1 MASPTRTAWPLALDL
16 TEFLREAGYDE
27 LSVPKLDSCLSIGI
41 RELERRTNWTP
52 MLAEAAESTVLVDPD
67 WTKTILIP
75 PFLTVSAVKS
85 GVTSSYAG
93 DTVPATDYR
102 LNAHELGGYV
112 SISFPHGCPSVEPQ
126 SISITGRRGLL
137 STIPEDIYQAALC
150 AAAIRWA
157 GRSIDG
163 PVGAGEEQVSGV
175 RMRFDERLGGD
186 NLRQWKH
193 ELDDVVERYARY
205 GGF

>member
-41 RELERRTNWTP
+41 RELERRTRWNHL
-52 MLAEAAESTVLVDPD
+52 LAEAGESTALVDPD

-75 PFLTVSAVKS
+75 PFVTVSAVKS
-85 GVTSSYAG
+85 NVTASYAG
-93 DTVPATDYR
+93 DTVAATDYR

-112 SISFPHGCPSVEPQ
+112 SLNFPSGNPSIDPM
-126 SISITGRRGLL
+126 SISITGRRGLFT
-137 STIPEDIYQAALC
+137 TIPEDIYQAALC

-157 GRSIDG
+157 SRSIDG

-175 RMRFDERLGGD
+175 RMRFDEKLGGD